1 MGESEMM
8 QGTGDAEKENEKK
21 NRKRN
26 KKRNEKQNEVQ
37 EEKRE
42 ISVSLRKNEAYLRK
56 RLENC
61 SDILIRPMKLGEG
74 HKVDC
79 LMVYIEVAVSNMMLE
94 DSAIGKMVN
103 HFWEVSP
110 DQILEFVRNN
120 SLGIADVKKLE
131 DMEEAIKALLAGNA
145 VFFMDGYD
153 CAMKIS
159 SKGYPGLGV
168 TEAEKEQVLRGS
180 KEGFGDSVKSN
191 SALVRKRLRDTRL

>member
-1 MGESEMM
+1 MR
-8 QGTGDAEKENEKK
+8 KK
-21 NRKRN
+21 RMKRKTEREI
-26 KKRNEKQNEVQ
+26 KSRNEKQNEVQ

-131 DMEEAIKALLAGNA
+131 IWKERPRTSGWKA
-145 VFFMDGYD
+145 
-153 CAMKIS
+153 
-159 SKGYPGLGV
+159 
-168 TEAEKEQVLRGS
+168 
-180 KEGFGDSVKSN
+180 GFS
-191 SALVRKRLRDTRL
+191 LEDTTVP

>member
-61 SDILIRPMKLGEG
+61 SDILIP
-74 HKVDC
+74 
-79 LMVYIEVAVSNMMLE
+79 
-94 DSAIGKMVN
+94 
-103 HFWEVSP
+103 
-110 DQILEFVRNN
+110 
-120 SLGIADVKKLE
+120 
-131 DMEEAIKALLAGNA
+131 
-145 VFFMDGYD
+145 
-153 CAMKIS
+153 
-159 SKGYPGLGV
+159 
-168 TEAEKEQVLRGS
+168 
-180 KEGFGDSVKSN
+180 
-191 SALVRKRLRDTRL
+191 

>member
-74 HKVDC
+74 
-79 LMVYIEVAVSNMMLE
+79 A
-94 DSAIGKMVN
+94 
-103 HFWEVSP
+103 
-110 DQILEFVRNN
+110 
-120 SLGIADVKKLE
+120 
-131 DMEEAIKALLAGNA
+131 
-145 VFFMDGYD
+145 
-153 CAMKIS
+153 
-159 SKGYPGLGV
+159 
-168 TEAEKEQVLRGS
+168 
-180 KEGFGDSVKSN
+180 
-191 SALVRKRLRDTRL
+191 

>member
-103 HFWEVSP
+103 HFWEDSR
-110 DQILEFVRNN
+110 DQIL
-120 SLGIADVKKLE
+120 
-131 DMEEAIKALLAGNA
+131 
-145 VFFMDGYD
+145 
-153 CAMKIS
+153 
-159 SKGYPGLGV
+159 
-168 TEAEKEQVLRGS
+168 
-180 KEGFGDSVKSN
+180 
-191 SALVRKRLRDTRL
+191 